1 MLEMAEAL
9 MAMPTK
15 PKRST
20 LLVWHTAEEKGLFG
34 SEWYGASP
42 TVPRDSIVAQL
53 NIDMIGR
60 GHPSDRTGG
69 GDSYLMLIGARR
81 LSTRLGDVIDSA
93 NRAQPRPFV
102 FDYTYDVDRHPERV
116 YCRSDHYMYARY
128 GIPIAFFSTGLHGDY
143 HQVTDE
149 AQYIDY
155 PHYALITRFI
165 GDIALRIADARDRP
179 AVDKPYPSDPNAS
192 CVQ

>member
-1 MLEMAEAL
+1 
-9 MAMPTK
+9 
-15 PKRST
+15 
-20 LLVWHTAEEKGLFG
+20 
-34 SEWYGASP
+34 
-42 TVPRDSIVAQL
+42 
-53 NIDMIGR
+53 
-60 GHPSDRTGG
+60 
-69 GDSYLMLIGARR
+69 
-81 LSTRLGDVIDSA
+81 
-93 NRAQPRPFV
+93 
-102 FDYTYDVDRHPERV
+102 
-116 YCRSDHYMYARY
+116 MYARY